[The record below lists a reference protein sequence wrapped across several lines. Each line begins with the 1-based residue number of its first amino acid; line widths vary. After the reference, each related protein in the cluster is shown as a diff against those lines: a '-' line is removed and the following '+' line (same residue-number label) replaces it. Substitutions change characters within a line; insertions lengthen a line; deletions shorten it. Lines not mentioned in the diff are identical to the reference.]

1 MKILILFLFATTAQ
15 ANQHQSHKE
24 GQTCGKSLLN
34 GVKGTSQS
42 ANLNDI
48 PGFETASPKEM
59 YLTDQSLGNAATN
72 VAQSDDAA
80 QWIKEQANDR
90 ETFKI
95 DPSTDPLFTNANE
108 AITDSEKTLQETI
121 TEMPGE
127 NQTSSY
133 EIKTCEE
140 SGDEY
145 PQSCKRELKIELKV
159 TPEKGHYK
167 NATCNGHWKSKIRGT
182 KKYCKERCKNS
193 KYVIDQPRQVNII
206 KEEWLGNC
214 NILESLVDQG
224 LCRYVSNSTSPK
236 NETRKIQGEPITRDH
251 FEEHNHYSCF
261 KTVPKTCAGLREKG
275 CYQVSSLCKEKVG
288 NKCVLWEQT
297 YRCPTGKQSRQT
309 HQSSNAFSPFC
320 LTGNC
325 ADTSYGA
332 NGEMLQVISQL
343 AVLREAQND
352 LKKNV
357 QIFKG
362 EDQRCSRNCLNFK
375 DCCGNDKGWG
385 VSIHLAECTSDEKK
399 LADLRQKNQ
408 CVQVGTYCD
417 EKMAGQC
424 IRKKTS
430 FCCYGTKLA
439 RLIQENAR
447 KQLKIRWG
455 TPEKPNCNGLS
466 PEQLSKIDFSKIDFS
481 ELFADIKK
489 QMVAKG
495 QDQALAGISADR
507 LQNNMTILTNPSL
520 HPEAHQTLKEK
531 GL

>member
-1 MKILILFLFATTAQ
+1 MKILILLLLITATQ

-24 GQTCGKSLLN
+24 GQDFGKSLLN
-34 GVKGTSQS
+34 DVKGISQS
-42 ANLNDI
+42 TNLNDV

-59 YLTDQSLGNAATN
+59 HLTDQSIVNAAIN

-95 DPSTDPLFTNANE
+95 DPTTDPLFTNANE
-108 AITDSEKTLQETI
+108 AITDSEKTLQENI
-121 TEMPGE
+121 IESPE
-127 NQTSSY
+127 EEISSD
-133 EIKTCEE
+133 EFKTCEE

-145 PQSCKRELKIELKV
+145 PQSCSRKLEIQLEV

-167 NATCNGHWKSKIRGT
+167 NAICKGHWKSKIRGT
-182 KKYCKERCKNS
+182 KKYCEGRCKNS
-193 KYVIDQPRQVNII
+193 KYVIDQSRQVEVIR
-206 KEEWLGNC
+206 EEWVGNC
-214 NILESLVDQG
+214 DVLESLVDQG
-224 LCRYVSNSTSPK
+224 LCRYVSNSISPK
-236 NETRKIQGEPITRDH
+236 NETRYIQGEPITRDH

-261 KTVPKTCAGLREKG
+261 KTAPKTCAGLRENG
-275 CYQVSSLCKEKVG
+275 CYQTYSRCKEKAG
-288 NKCVLWEQT
+288 GRCVLWEQT
-297 YRCPTGKQSRQT
+297 YRCPMGKKTLAS
-309 HQSSNAFSPFC
+309 HQSSNASSPFC

-325 ADTSYGA
+325 TDTSYEA
-332 NGEMLQVISQL
+332 NGELLQVTSQL

-352 LKKNV
+352 LKNNV

-375 DCCGNDKGWG
+375 DCCGNGKGWG
-385 VSIHLAECTSDEKK
+385 VSIHLANCTPDEKK

-417 EKMAGQC
+417 EKVLGQC
-424 IRKKTS
+424 VRKKTS

-439 RLIQENAR
+439 RLIQENGR
-447 KQLKIRWG
+447 KQLKLGWG
-455 TPEKPNCNGLS
+455 TPEKPNCDGLS
-466 PEQLSKIDFSKIDFS
+466 PEHLSKIDFSKIDFS

-495 QDQALAGISADR
+495 QDQALAEISADR
-507 LQNNMTILTNPSL
+507 LQNNMTVLTNPAVN
-520 HPEAHQTLKEK
+520 PEKNQKLKEK